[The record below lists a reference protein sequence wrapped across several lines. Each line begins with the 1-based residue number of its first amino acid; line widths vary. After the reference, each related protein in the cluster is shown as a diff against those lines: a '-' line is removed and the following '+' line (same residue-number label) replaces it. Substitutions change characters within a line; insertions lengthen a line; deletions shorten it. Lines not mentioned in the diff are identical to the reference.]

1 MRLLPVRCG
10 IAESL
15 QEEKAVVDDDILLT
29 SRQVWCRAFKNK
41 SGNVFLFYNI
51 NDIQYNLFPVCIT
64 ILASAKEEQT
74 K

>member
-1 MRLLPVRCG
+1 MTRTFICNILEMRLLPVRCG

-41 SGNVFLFYNI
+41 SGNVFF
-51 NDIQYNLFPVCIT
+51 
-64 ILASAKEEQT
+64 IL
-74 K
+74 